1 MKITAAV
8 SLLTAAASA
17 LCVQTPAEWL
27 KSGRE
32 DTPVLLTVKDGA
44 MTDLVSGASASVS
57 GAKAE
62 RDPEMGEVL
71 AFDGS
76 GKGSLSLIYRGSG
89 NVLKGKG
96 MTLEAWVKPDSAL
109 NGEFFLFFGLGS
121 IAFRNNCLTANW
133 INFPTQEI
141 YVEP

>member
-8 SLLTAAASA
+8 SLLMTAASA

-27 KSGRE
+27 KSDRG
-32 DTPVLLTVKDGA
+32 DTPVLLTVQDGA
-44 MTDLVSGASASVS
+44 MTDLVSGVRASVS

-76 GKGSLSLIYRGSG
+76 GKGTLSLIYRGRED
-89 NVLKGKG
+89 VLKGKG
-96 MTLEAWVKPDSAL
+96 MTLEAWIKSDSAL
-109 NGEFFLFFGLGS
+109 N
-121 IAFRNNCLTANW
+121 
-133 INFPTQEI
+133 
-141 YVEP
+141 